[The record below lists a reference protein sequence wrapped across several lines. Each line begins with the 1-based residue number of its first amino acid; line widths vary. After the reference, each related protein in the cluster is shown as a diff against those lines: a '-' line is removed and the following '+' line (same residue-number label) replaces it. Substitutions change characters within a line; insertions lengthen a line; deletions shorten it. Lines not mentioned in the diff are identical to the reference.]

1 LTDTNKLLS
10 YDDTTGL
17 NIFLVMQSALFSKK
31 VTQTSYL
38 VRPGKAKPCLT

>member
-17 NIFLVMQSALFSKK
+17 NISLLCNLHCF
-31 VTQTSYL
+31 
-38 VRPGKAKPCLT
+38 